1 MIWVNLDSVYFIG
14 VGGIGMSALA
24 RYFQSQGKE
33 VAGYDRVSTTLT
45 DSLIRE
51 GIDIHFEDRS
61 VLIPDAFRNPDRTLV
76 IYTPAIPEKQQ
87 QLEYFRNRGFRV
99 IKRSV
104 ALGEIFNTKRGIGIA
119 GTHGKTSISTM
130 LAHILHGSILGCN
143 SFLGGI
149 SKNTRSNLYLDPVS
163 KIIIA
168 EADEYDRSFLTL
180 FPEIAVVS
188 SMDADHLDIYKT
200 KENVKKGFESYIAQ
214 IREKGKLIH
223 KYGLTPRVPNHVER
237 YSYSIHN
244 KEADYHTRELV
255 PKDLGFKFTMATPD
269 MIIPNLI
276 LGIPGK
282 INVENALAA
291 IAVSHQLGISPEVI
305 ARALSTYQ
313 GVERRFDVQVQ
324 LKDRVYID
332 DYAHHP
338 EEIKAF
344 LSSVRDIYPKKKL
357 TGIFQPHLY
366 SRTRDFAEKFA
377 LSLEMLDVLILM
389 DIYPAREEPI
399 PGVSASMIFDQ
410 VRLKEKVLVTRE
422 QLLRVV
428 REQDPKLLVT
438 MGAGDINQFV
448 APLREWIK
456 KR

>member
-45 DSLIRE
+45 DTLIRE

-61 VLIPDAFRNPDRTLV
+61 VLIPDAFRNPERTLV

-237 YSYSIHN
+237 YSYSIHD

-255 PKDLGFKFTMATPD
+255 PKALGFKFTVAAPD

-324 LKDRVYID
+324 LKDRAYID